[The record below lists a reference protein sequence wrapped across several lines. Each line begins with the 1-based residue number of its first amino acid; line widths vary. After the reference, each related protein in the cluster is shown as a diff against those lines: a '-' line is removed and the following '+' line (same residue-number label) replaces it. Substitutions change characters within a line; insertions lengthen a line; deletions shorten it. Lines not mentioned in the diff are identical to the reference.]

1 MTLIT
6 QGNFNLFHIIAN
18 ITRISSSI
26 PSLDWCG
33 IISPLLLMEIHIP
46 LLPSVPLTSV
56 HLDGFQQDSAVSILE
71 RADRGCLFR
80 LLHLCLLE
88 PRPNAV

>member
-1 MTLIT
+1 
-6 QGNFNLFHIIAN
+6 
-18 ITRISSSI
+18 
-26 PSLDWCG
+26 
-33 IISPLLLMEIHIP
+33 MEIHIP